1 MTLSPK
7 ITSLS
12 EFLDELP
19 PEVVLHIFTY
29 LDLPELAL
37 LSKISPRLA
46 SIASD
51 PALHKNRLRIIAPS
65 RVQHSLFAQGP
76 QGIALRPT
84 IPDLVHRG
92 VVKGLGIERRWR
104 DGSYFYSQRS
114 IVLYEASIRLSRR
127 HAGHA
132 VSTVLRERQRH
143 SVQDQASVSLVS
155 SNLSVV
161 HSIRTLQATYGH
173 VLPDV
178 EFSSTR
184 ISRLLLPVMHKLK
197 WSFQR
202 DRLAKIIR
210 ERGQVSGEAAKWIDG
225 KGKGVLEEGERVR
238 LALCPDV
245 RRKVGFFESLRG

>member
-1 MTLSPK
+1 MAPK
-7 ITSLS
+7 ITSLN
-12 EFLDELP
+12 EFLVELP
-19 PEVVLHIFTY
+19 AEVVLHIFTY
-29 LDLPELAL
+29 LDLPDLAL

-51 PALHKNRLRIIAPS
+51 PALHKTRLRIIAPS

-76 QGIALRPT
+76 QGITLRPT
-84 IPDLVHRG
+84 IPDLVRRG
-92 VVKGLGIERRWR
+92 VVRGLGIERRWR

-114 IVLYEASIRLSRR
+114 IVLYEASIKLSRR

-143 SVQDQASVSLVS
+143 LAQAMAS
-155 SNLSVV
+155 SNLNVIQ
-161 HSIRTLQATYGH
+161 IRTLQATHGH

-178 EFSSTR
+178 EFSSTQ

-202 DRLAKIIR
+202 DRLARVIR
-210 ERGQVSGEAAKWIDG
+210 EKGQVSGEVAKWINE
-225 KGKGVLEEGERVR
+225 KGKGILQEGERVR
-238 LALCPDV
+238 LALCPDM
-245 RRKVGFFESLRG
+245 RRKVGIFESLRR